1 MMFAG
6 CECAAKFITGDCKE
20 IRIGT
25 VFLEEE

>member
-6 CECAAKFITGDCKE
+6 CECANFITGDCNE

-25 VFLEEE
+25 VFLVEE